1 MKSIIHSL
9 KTTFF
14 FIKIIKK
21 LLVYILKKKQILE
34 SLNEYNVLVSSPSSG
49 STFVRL
55 VLSSYHELNT
65 GYGNG
70 IPKYNSYL
78 NKDIFALT
86 PLIMGDYKNEFSLD
100 KLGKEN
106 LSELKENSTKLVFFS
121 RLPLGNANNIFD
133 INKSKIIVLL
143 RDPYDEILSSTVKK
157 VKDINDKNHLIYILN
172 EKINNYK
179 KYVSF
184 WNDHLKKGYKIK
196 IIKFDEIKYEPEKS
210 LKKILEFFN
219 HPIKLNLLNTSINMH
234 SIESTHERMK
244 NIKKPNYFRFSN
256 KEIRSKLKEK
266 YSKHIFNNDSYIK
279 SLKIYEKLKNL

>member
-1 MKSIIHSL
+1 M
-9 KTTFF
+9 
-14 FIKIIKK
+14 
-21 LLVYILKKKQILE
+21 
-34 SLNEYNVLVSSPSSG
+34 VSSQSSG

-55 VLSSYHELNT
+55 VLSSYYELYN
-65 GYGNG
+65 GNGNG

-86 PLIMGDYKNEFSLD
+86 PLIMGNYKNEFNLD

-106 LSELKENSTKLVFFS
+106 LNELKENSTKLIFFS

-133 INKSKIIVLL
+133 INKSKIIILL
-143 RDPYDEILSSTVKK
+143 RNPYDEILSATVKK
-157 VKDINDKNHLIYILN
+157 VKDIDDKNHSIYILN
-172 EKINNYK
+172 EKIDNYK

-184 WNDHLKKGYKIK
+184 WNDHLKKGYKMK
-196 IIKFDEIKYEPEKS
+196 IIKFDEIKNEPEKS
-210 LKKILEFFN
+210 LKRILEFFN

-266 YSKHIFNNDSYIK
+266 YSKHIFNHDSYIK
-279 SLKIYEKLKNL
+279 SLKIYEKLKNI